1 MRLLLVEDNP
11 LVGTMLRV
19 NLSQEGFAVD
29 WHTTGES
36 ALVAMEAARYDLAL
50 LDIGLSGISG
60 IEVAARIRKLGLETP
75 IIMLTANDDLDTRV
89 HALDRGADD
98 YLAKPFD
105 MDELIARV
113 RAHLRRSSG
122 TLEQLPEPEVR
133 LGGAVLT
140 LETKLLRGPDGQV
153 HALSEKEAA
162 LVQFLVRNPARV
174 LTRANLLDEVWG
186 HDPHAPT
193 EAELDRLVT
202 RLRDCIEAEPSHPR
216 YLVSVRGLGYRFEP

>member
-19 NLSQEGFAVD
+19 NLGQEGFEVH

-36 ALVAMEAARYDLAL
+36 ALTVLETVRFDLAL

-60 IEVAARIRKLGLETP
+60 IEVAGRIRKLGLETP

-122 TLEQLPEPEVR
+122 TLEHLPDTEVHI
-133 LGGAVLT
+133 GGAVLS
-140 LETKLLRGPDGQV
+140 LERKILRGPDGQA
-153 HALSEKEAA
+153 HALTDKEVA

-174 LTRANLLDEVWG
+174 LTRDNILEEVWG
-186 HDPHAPT
+186 DENTPSV
-193 EAELDRLVT
+193 AELDDLIT
-202 RLRDCIEAEPSHPR
+202 HLRGCVEREPSHPR
-216 YLVSVRGLGYRFEP
+216 YIVTARGIGYRFEP

>member
-19 NLSQEGFAVD
+19 NLGQEGFEVH

-36 ALVAMEAARYDLAL
+36 ALTALETLKFDLAL

-60 IEVAARIRKLGLETP
+60 IEVAGRIRKLGLETP

-122 TLEQLPEPEVR
+122 TLEHLPETEVHI
-133 LGGAVLT
+133 GQAVMVLERKTLRDPAGQLHSLT
-140 LETKLLRGPDGQV
+140 DKQV
-153 HALSEKEAA
+153 A
-162 LVQFLVRNPARV
+162 LVQYFVRNPARV
-174 LTRANLLDEVWG
+174 LTRDNILEEIWG
-186 HDPHAPT
+186 REPAPT
-193 EAELDRLVT
+193 HAELDGLIAG
-202 RLRDCIEAEPSHPR
+202 LRARIEREPSHPR
-216 YLVSVRGLGYRFEP
+216 YIVTARGIGYRFEP

>member
-19 NLSQEGFAVD
+19 NLGQEGFEVH
-29 WHTTGES
+29 WHKTGES
-36 ALVAMEAARYDLAL
+36 ALTALETVHFDLAL

-60 IEVAARIRKLGLETP
+60 IEVAGRIRKLGLDTP

-98 YLAKPFD
+98 YLPKPFD

-122 TLEQLPEPEVR
+122 MLEQLPEVEVR
-133 LGGAVLT
+133 VGHAILS
-140 LETKLLRGPDGQV
+140 LERKVLRGPDGQA
-153 HALSEKEAA
+153 HALTTKEVA
-162 LVQFLVRNPARV
+162 LLQFLVRNPARV
-174 LTRANLLDEVWG
+174 LTRANILEEVWG
-186 HDPHAPT
+186 DDDAPT
-193 EAELDRLVT
+193 IAELDELIAH
-202 RLRDCIEAEPSHPR
+202 LRSCVEQEPSHPR
-216 YLVSVRGLGYRFEP
+216 YIVTARGIGYRFEP